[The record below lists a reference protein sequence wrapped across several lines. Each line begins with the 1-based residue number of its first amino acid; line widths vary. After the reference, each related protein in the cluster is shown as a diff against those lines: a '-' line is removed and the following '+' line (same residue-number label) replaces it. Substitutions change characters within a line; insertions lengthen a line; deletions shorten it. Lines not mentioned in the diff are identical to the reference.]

1 MNPSIEFGT
10 DKKQDKHLLTGDMD
24 NSNGN
29 NLQIG
34 KYWPTNQWYI
44 SHYLGHTNNN
54 IVIC

>member
-44 SHYLGHTNNN
+44 SLSGPHK
-54 IVIC
+54 